1 LARAWNT
8 EIRESRNESGL
19 ALDAP
24 NDILG
29 NNGGRTSTH
38 ARIKQ
43 DFEFRDES
51 RVWYDHEL
59 FGGVGVKTLEQRFR
73 FNRDLGSGRK
83 MFGNVGIV
91 QRKDPRPL
99 FRNTKKPKFVEGRFA
114 RGIKS
119 HPCGLVIGSSQF
131 QLGFPR
137 CLVILQAFLDNS
149 SFGRHA
155 EKQVLP
161 FA

>member
-1 LARAWNT
+1 LARSWNT
-8 EIRESRNESGL
+8 EICEGGNESSL
-19 ALDAP
+19 TLDAP
-24 NDILG
+24 NDIFG
-29 NNGGRTSTH
+29 DNRGRTSPH

-43 DFEFRDES
+43 DFEFGDKG

-83 MFGNVGIV
+83 VFGNVGII
-91 QRKDPRPL
+91 QRKYPRPL
-99 FRNTKKPKFVEGRFA
+99 FGDTKKPKFVEGRFPG
-114 RGIKS
+114 GIKS
-119 HPCGLVIGSSQF
+119 HPCGLVVGSSQF

-149 SFGRHA
+149 AFGRHA